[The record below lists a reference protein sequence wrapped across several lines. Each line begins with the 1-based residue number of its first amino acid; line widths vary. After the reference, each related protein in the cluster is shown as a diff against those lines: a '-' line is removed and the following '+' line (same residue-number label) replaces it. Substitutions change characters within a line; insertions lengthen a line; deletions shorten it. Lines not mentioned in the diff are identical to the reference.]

1 MIDPTR
7 TFART
12 CAHGIAKT
20 LADGESPAV
29 VCVVIATERDGRA
42 GLEIDASTVM
52 MGEGEPPELLLE
64 FARRLRPAIEAVA
77 RELAQSHGQS
87 FERRHDLERELGERD
102 VDGDREV
109 PS

>member
-7 TFART
+7 TLART
-12 CAHGIAKT
+12 CAYGIAEMR
-20 LADGESPAV
+20 ADSESPAV
-29 VCVVIATERDGRA
+29 VCVVIATQGTGRA

-52 MGEGEPPELLLE
+52 MGAGAPPELLLE

-77 RELAQSHGQS
+77 RDLAQDRGQS
-87 FERRHDLERELGERD
+87 FARRHDLERELGERD
-102 VDGDREV
+102 ADGGGEV